1 MPPAHRPCSAHLLS
15 ACLSLISV
23 SSCNKVQLIVS
34 SLEATCPAQ
43 SHCAP
48 LQDIRLFQVCDY
60 FLAGPLPIGHQGL
73 FPRHHAYRVHAS

>member
-15 ACLSLISV
+15 ACPSLYFGLKLY
-23 SSCNKVQLIVS
+23 KVQLIVP

-48 LQDIRLFQVCDY
+48 LQDTRLFQVCDY